1 MLQIVIHF
9 PIDTYIF
16 LNLNIFFGTVASAV
30 DKILFDLR
38 KSAGMSILRFCL
50 WCFNT
55 QVESYFDFDQICA
68 TYLANYL
75 FTQKYYLKC
84 EYDTI
89 PVETYSF
96 IIIYIYK

>member
-1 MLQIVIHF
+1 MLQIVIYF
-9 PIDTYIF
+9 PKSK
-16 LNLNIFFGTVASAV
+16 FFFSVGTVASAV
-30 DKILFDLR
+30 DKILFVLR
-38 KSAGMSILRFCL
+38 KMSTLRFYL